1 MEEGLAKAEKYE
13 MRAKIGRKKYKA
25 YAIIYPQR
33 TESETKALIDAVYK
47 DWLCELVEGGWKFA
61 EEKEIG

>member
-1 MEEGLAKAEKYE
+1 
-13 MRAKIGRKKYKA
+13 MRAKIGRKKHKA

-33 TESETKALIDAVYK
+33 TESETKALLDAVYK